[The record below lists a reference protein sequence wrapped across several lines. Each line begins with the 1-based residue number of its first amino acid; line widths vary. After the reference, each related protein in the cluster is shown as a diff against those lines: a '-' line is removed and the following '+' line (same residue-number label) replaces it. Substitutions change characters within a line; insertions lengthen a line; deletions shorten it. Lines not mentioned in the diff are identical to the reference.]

1 VPGLVGLPVETARAL
16 LRGSGLASGVAYTGG
31 RPGRVAAQS
40 PGAGDLLPEGSPVTL
55 TVGRR

>member
-1 VPGLVGLPVETARAL
+1 MPGVVGLPVGVARAVL
-16 LRGSGLASGVAYTGG
+16 SGSGLASGVAYTSG

-40 PGAGDLLPEGSPVTL
+40 PGAGDLRPAGSPVTL